1 MDIDGSPEDWM
12 ALRVIEAAAAE
23 IGKVGGLVFGG
34 CEPGDPALLRT
45 SAIDA
50 WVVPPSCSP

>member
-1 MDIDGSPEDWM
+1 MDIDGSPEEWM

-34 CEPGDPALLRT
+34 CEPI
-45 SAIDA
+45 SAE
-50 WVVPPSCSP
+50 PCLP